1 MANFLL
7 NLCGAF
13 MDADLKISISPMRNV
28 TRTRNTYS
36 LKKNEKDPLFNIM
49 EIARP
54 IRNKVKLLSCI
65 HLSIFK
71 KSFNFSNYCF
81 LVRS

>member
-1 MANFLL
+1 MMANFLL

-49 EIARP
+49 EIARL
-54 IRNKVKLLSCI
+54 NKKLSCI